1 MLTGVFLV
9 LFGIGFWMGSVCMT
23 FLFTPLFI
31 VLNVLELKY
40 IEEPELEQRLGEAY
54 VAYKNRVPMF
64 LPRCSCRV
72 AWKMM
77 Q

>member
-1 MLTGVFLV
+1 
-9 LFGIGFWMGSVCMT
+9 MT

-40 IEEPELEQRLGEAY
+40 IEEPELEQRLGKPY

-64 LPRCSCRV
+64 LPGCPCR
-72 AWKMM
+72 KHEE
-77 Q
+77 